1 MQTYIVR
8 REATDI
14 TTNHAET
21 GKPGDPWPTTRPLT
35 VMHSH
40 YGDGMDVTVTKSY
53 PDGVI
58 PAEDLETGALFRVT
72 IERIT
77 EA

>member
-1 MQTYIVR
+1 METYIVR

-40 YGDGMDVTVTKSY
+40 YGDGTDVTVTKASL
-53 PDGVI
+53 PT
-58 PAEDLETGALFRVT
+58 A
-72 IERIT
+72 
-77 EA
+77 